1 MKPCTISNILSQL
14 TADELNE
21 LDRKAGECI
30 RAVEE
35 TGKNGELTLKITLKK
50 NGDNSALIGADLKC
64 KVPTPA
70 PTARVLFFAYD
81 DNLRATGALSDL
93 PPKQE
98 PLFDTDKTKGGIRAV
113 K

>member
-14 TADELNE
+14 SADELNE
-21 LDRKAGECI
+21 LDRKAGEVI

-35 TGKNGELTLKITLKK
+35 TGKNGEMTLKITLKK
-50 NGDNSALIGADLKC
+50 NGDNSALIRADLKT
-64 KVPTPA
+64 KVPVPA
-70 PTARVLFFAYD
+70 PTARVLFFKYD
-81 DNLRATGALSDL
+81 DALKPTGELSEL

-98 PLFDTDKTKGGIRAV
+98 PLFDTKGGPGIRAV